1 MEATEGAGDLI
12 VAAAAAAA
20 PQPEQRRVDAYR
32 RAVMGGVT
40 GDPAEHGL
48 VARQGVGHLAEVEG
62 KAPAAQQGH
71 A

>member
-1 MEATEGAGDLI
+1 LDAPDGGVDVI

-48 VARQGVGHLAEVEG
+48 VARQGVGDLAEVEG
-62 KAPAAQQGH
+62 KAPTAQQGH